1 MANSKSAK
9 KNMVQAEKR
18 RVINLNRKSAIKTA
32 LKKVLSAIE
41 NKEKVAEVQELM
53 RNAEAQIARA
63 KRKIFHPNTAARKIG
78 RLAKRV
84 AAYSV
89 HPE

>member
-18 RVINLNRKSAIKTA
+18 RLINLNRKSSIKTA
-32 LKKVLSAIE
+32 LKKVLSAID
-41 NKEKVAEVQELM
+41 NKENADNVKELM
-53 RNAEAQIARA
+53 RTAEAQIARA

-84 AAYSV
+84 AAYANQ
-89 HPE
+89 

>member
-1 MANSKSAK
+1 MANTKSAK
-9 KNMVQAEKR
+9 KNVLQAEKR
-18 RVINLNRKSAIKTA
+18 RLINLNRKSSVKTT
-32 LKKVLSAIE
+32 LKKVLLAIE
-41 NKEKVAEVQELM
+41 NNDSVDNVKELM

-84 AAYSV
+84 AAYASK
-89 HPE
+89 